1 MKKYA
6 FPVLFILVLFLIS
19 GVSALE
25 LSDDNLTE
33 IDEDREVTFHNTTFE
48 DLSQKI
54 NDTPENQ
61 TLTLTDDYRYDGG
74 DIHGIVISKSITID
88 GAGHTIDANHSSR
101 IFNVTAGNV
110 VLKNI
115 NFING
120 NALGKY
126 FNSDVGGG
134 AIHWT

>member
-54 NDTPENQ
+54 NDTPETQ
-61 TLTLTDDYRYDGG
+61 TLTLTDDY
-74 DIHGIVISKSITID
+74 
-88 GAGHTIDANHSSR
+88 
-101 IFNVTAGNV
+101 
-110 VLKNI
+110 
-115 NFING
+115 
-120 NALGKY
+120 
-126 FNSDVGGG
+126 
-134 AIHWT
+134 